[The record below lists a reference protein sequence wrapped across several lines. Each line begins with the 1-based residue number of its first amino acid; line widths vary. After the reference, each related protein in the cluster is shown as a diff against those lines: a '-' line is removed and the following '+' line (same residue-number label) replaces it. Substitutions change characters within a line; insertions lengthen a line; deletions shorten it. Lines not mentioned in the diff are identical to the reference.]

1 MSNTLK
7 NRFLVSL
14 GIVVC
19 SVFILCFICK
29 VLMHREDWLSYT
41 IAWSIF
47 VAIGYFISQSI
58 ETLEQNQ
65 WKKFVE
71 CLAIIVV
78 SYFVVVFI
86 IGVLLKL
93 SNWEQIICKTVLP
106 LDVSIFYYSWQNLI
120 SQENRK

>member
-19 SVFILCFICK
+19 SVFILYFICK
-29 VLMHREDWLSYT
+29 VQLHREDWLSYT

-58 ETLEQNQ
+58 ETLEQKQ

-78 SYFVVVFI
+78 SYLVVVFI
-86 IGVLLKL
+86 IGVLVKL
-93 SNWEQIICKTVLP
+93 SNWELIIGKTVLP
-106 LDVSIFYYSWQNLI
+106 MNASIFVYSYINLI
-120 SQENRK
+120 KQRIRN